1 MEKLK
6 GRVMVDDKICD
17 PRFLQV
23 NRGILGVAELAGACA
38 PYIEAKMGFD
48 QQVQSTDMA
57 LPEFKV

>member
-1 MEKLK
+1 
-6 GRVMVDDKICD
+6 MVDDKICD